1 MGEETGMTLKEQ
13 LLDDMKKAMK
23 DGDKTKLS
31 TIRMIRTAVLNAEKE
46 KKDEVSDA
54 EVIDILVSSIKQRKE
69 AMKAFESGG
78 RSDLY
83 EKEKAELDVLS
94 SYLPEQ
100 ISEDEIKKRVVEVI
114 EETGASSMKDMG
126 AVMKVL
132 MTEMKGK
139 AEGSLVNRIV
149 KEALS

>member
-1 MGEETGMTLKEQ
+1 MTLKEK

-31 TIRMIRTAVLNAEKE
+31 TIRMIRTAVLNAEKN
-46 KKDEVSDA
+46 KKDEVDDA

-69 AMKAFESGG
+69 AMKAYEAGG

-83 EKEKAELDVLS
+83 EKEKAELEILS

-100 ISEDEIKKRVVEVI
+100 VSEEEIRKRVLEI
-114 EETGASSMKDMG
+114 IDETGASSMKDMG